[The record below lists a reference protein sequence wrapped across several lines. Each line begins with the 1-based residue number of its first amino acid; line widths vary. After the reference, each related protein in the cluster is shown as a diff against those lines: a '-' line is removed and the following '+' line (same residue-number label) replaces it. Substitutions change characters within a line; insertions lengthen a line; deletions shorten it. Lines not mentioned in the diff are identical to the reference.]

1 MEHEIYHYGVKGMK
15 WGERKNNYRS
25 TGIRA
30 ALARRSNEKVDK
42 SFKRW
47 KENSVKKVNAIDLG
61 KKAIESRLAYESNK
75 SDKSLKAQY
84 KQDNKAYK
92 KALKSNTTYR
102 KGQIKNEVGAVL
114 SRKYL
119 SEAKK
124 VKKQMAN
131 DPSNKSLQKKYNDL
145 MSKHD
150 IERAHARRAPKVSE
164 ARSRLKSSVKRS
176 MTMTVKAVA
185 GTAAVTAGVIA
196 VNSYL
201 RKYDVSLNGRPLYV
215 SSDTIRNVASFGKSI
230 LGLSK
235 YI

>member
-15 WGERKNNYRS
+15 WGERKNNYHS

-30 ALARRSNEKVDK
+30 ALARKSNEKVDK
-42 SFKRW
+42 NFKRW
-47 KENSVKKVNAIDLG
+47 KENAIKKANAIDLG

-92 KALKSNTTYR
+92 KALKNNTTYR

-124 VKKQMAN
+124 VKKQMVN

-150 IERAHARRAPKVSE
+150 IERAHARRAPKVSA
-164 ARSRLKSSVKRS
+164 ARSELKSSIKRS
-176 MTMTVKAVA
+176 MTMTVKVIA

-201 RKYDVSLNGRPLYV
+201 RKHDVSLNGRPVYV
-215 SSDTIRNVASFGKSI
+215 SSNTIRNAASFGKSI
-230 LGLSK
+230 LGLSQ

>member
-61 KKAIESRLAYESNK
+61 KKAIESRLAYE
-75 SDKSLKAQY
+75 
-84 KQDNKAYK
+84 
-92 KALKSNTTYR
+92 
-102 KGQIKNEVGAVL
+102 
-114 SRKYL
+114 
-119 SEAKK
+119 
-124 VKKQMAN
+124 
-131 DPSNKSLQKKYNDL
+131 
-145 MSKHD
+145 
-150 IERAHARRAPKVSE
+150 
-164 ARSRLKSSVKRS
+164 
-176 MTMTVKAVA
+176 
-185 GTAAVTAGVIA
+185 
-196 VNSYL
+196 
-201 RKYDVSLNGRPLYV
+201 
-215 SSDTIRNVASFGKSI
+215 